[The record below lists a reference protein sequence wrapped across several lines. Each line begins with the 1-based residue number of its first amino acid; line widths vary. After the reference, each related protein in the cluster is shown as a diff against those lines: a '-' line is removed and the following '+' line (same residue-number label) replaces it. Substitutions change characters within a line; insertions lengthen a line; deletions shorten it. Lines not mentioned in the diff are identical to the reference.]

1 MASKIYLPIT
11 ADNMKCAGIRSTDQS
26 NNTNFETIKMN
37 NNRTKPSIF
46 YIVCY
51 RLVQKFYDMTLQKL
65 LLKLSMN
72 KHINLIS
79 CFLVIKFILF
89 IISLF

>member
-1 MASKIYLPIT
+1 
-11 ADNMKCAGIRSTDQS
+11 MKCAGIRSTDQS

-72 KHINLIS
+72 KNIS
-79 CFLVIKFILF
+79 VECFCSDGKSERTTKIGR
-89 IISLF
+89 S